1 MPSNGSLY
9 SMLSIEKRS
18 LIHHFKSENPNLSL
32 KTTVLESL
40 GLISKRIGPD
50 FVNLSWIFIT
60 PFNWKASIIE
70 EIYELS
76 ELKLGFLTPNRTNFE
91 DSKAR
96 FRGIHCYVYK
106 NGEELLGTAR
116 GSKE

>member
-1 MPSNGSLY
+1 MQAFATSVCYDEFEG
-9 SMLSIEKRS
+9 
-18 LIHHFKSENPNLSL
+18 
-32 KTTVLESL
+32 
-40 GLISKRIGPD
+40 
-50 FVNLSWIFIT
+50 FV
-60 PFNWKASIIE
+60 E

-76 ELKLGFLTPNRTNFE
+76 ELKLDFLTPNRTNFE